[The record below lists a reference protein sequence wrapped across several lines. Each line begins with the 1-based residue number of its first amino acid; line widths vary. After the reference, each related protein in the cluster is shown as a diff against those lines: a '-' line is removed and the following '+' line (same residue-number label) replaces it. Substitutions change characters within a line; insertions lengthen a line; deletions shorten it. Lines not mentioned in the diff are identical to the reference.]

1 MESNMVDHTNYLS
14 NDSLLNIIIQ
24 YFNENLPSY
33 ILQNS
38 YDNGRYFGITFSNG
52 DININI
58 SKEIGFWINIVIKSK
73 EYGLWQ
79 YDRIVNDFSE
89 PTKEN
94 VLFQL
99 NILKDFLN

>member
-1 MESNMVDHTNYLS
+1 MVDSNEYLS
-14 NDSLLNIIIQ
+14 NDSLRNIITE

-33 ILQNS
+33 RLHNS
-38 YDNGRYFGITFSNG
+38 YDNGRYFGITFCNK

-58 SKEIGFWINIVIKSK
+58 KKEIGFWINIVIKSE

-79 YDRIVNDFSE
+79 YDRRVNDFSE
-89 PTKEN
+89 PTKYN

-99 NILKDFLN
+99 NIMKEFLA